1 MKLIGNELGRI
12 VILAPADEWRPARG
26 IPIADAVSTI
36 QARYHFLQ
44 APNLPELS
52 VSQAENEGYRFREG
66 ILEIDNET
74 AVVGEFAIFR
84 DGFSVTALDT
94 AYAEAFLDDFLAWA
108 REALGIR
115 PFALVPPRLFRSQ
128 LVVQFERPL
137 SKAFRQFNQI
147 AAIIGRAFEA
157 HTSYANPVNVVRLD
171 LGMDQV
177 QLPGVI
183 KPGPLVLERRLNR
196 PHTEEVYF
204 SDAALPSRAHLEVL
218 DQIEAQL
225 A

>member
-1 MKLIGNELGRI
+1 MKLIGSELGRI

-26 IPIADAVSTI
+26 IPIADAINAI

-44 APNLPELS
+44 APNLSELS
-52 VSQAENEGYRFREG
+52 VSQAESEGHKFREG
-66 ILEIDNET
+66 IVEIDNEA
-74 AVVGEFAIFR
+74 AVIGEFAIFK

-94 AYAEAFLDDFLAWA
+94 LYAEAFLDDFLAWA

-115 PFALVPPRLFRSQ
+115 PFALDPPRLFRSQ

-137 SKAFRQFNQI
+137 SKAFRRFNKI
-147 AAIIGRAFEA
+147 ATILGRAFQA
-157 HTSYANPVNVVRLD
+157 HTSYANSVNVVRLD
-171 LGMDQV
+171 LGLDQV

-183 KPGPLVLERRLNR
+183 KPVPLVLERRVNR
-196 PHTEEVYF
+196 PHKEEVYF
-204 SDAALPSRAHLEVL
+204 SDAALPSRVHFEVL
-218 DQIEAQL
+218 EQIEAQL